1 MTDGVVVSDPESDD
15 QRSIRPFLLYF
26 LRRKHFP
33 PLEIIAGL
41 FVEQHLDFQIFL
53 SGKPDIGASLK
64 NRVQVP
70 GDGLETRRHQP
81 EVLYLIEGIAFE
93 DARGRLIADQ
103 VPETTV
109 INDPVRFQLV

>member
-1 MTDGVVVSDPESDD
+1 MGDPGFENMADGVVVSDPKSDD
-15 QRSIRPFLLYF
+15 QRSIRPFLL
-26 LRRKHFP
+26 
-33 PLEIIAGL
+33 
-41 FVEQHLDFQIFL
+41 IFL

-64 NRVQVP
+64 NRIQVP

-81 EVLYLIEGIAFE
+81 EILYLIEGIAFE
-93 DARGRLIADQ
+93 NARGRLIADQ